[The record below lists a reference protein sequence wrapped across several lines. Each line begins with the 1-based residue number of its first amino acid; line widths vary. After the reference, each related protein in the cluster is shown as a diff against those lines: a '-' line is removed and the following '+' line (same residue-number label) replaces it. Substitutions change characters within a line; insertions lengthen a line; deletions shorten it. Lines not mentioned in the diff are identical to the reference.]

1 MRRKTKEE
9 YIEIIC
15 SLVREEGRAQ
25 TGRIAEA
32 IDVKPPS
39 VTEMLRKLEREGL
52 IVYES
57 YAGATLTP
65 AGEEMA
71 RELQGRH
78 RTFADLLE
86 LLGVAGDTAEI
97 DACQF
102 EHHVS
107 PETLDQLRLFLKF
120 LRETP
125 EGQRSLS
132 AFREFR
138 TEQE

>member
-1 MRRKTKEE
+1 MRRKTTEE

-15 SLVREEGRAQ
+15 LLERQEGRAQ
-25 TGRIAEA
+25 TGRIADA
-32 IDVKPPS
+32 INVKPPS
-39 VTEMLRKLEREGL
+39 VTEMLRKLEQEGL

-71 RELQGRH
+71 RDLRRRH

-86 LLGVAGDTAEI
+86 LLGVAGETAET

-107 PETLDQLRLFLKF
+107 PETLEHLRLFLEF
-120 LRETP
+120 LSESPGGRRCLETF
-125 EGQRSLS
+125 E
-132 AFREFR
+132 EFR
-138 TEQE
+138 KQRQ

>member
-1 MRRKTKEE
+1 MRKKTTED

-15 SLVREEGRAQ
+15 LLEKQEGRAQ

-39 VTEMLRKLEREGL
+39 VTEMLRKLEQEGL

-71 RELQGRH
+71 RDLQRRH

-86 LLGVAGDTAEI
+86 LLGVEGEIAET

-107 PETLDQLRLFLKF
+107 PETLERLRLFLEF
-120 LRETP
+120 LSESPDGRRCLE
-125 EGQRSLS
+125 
-132 AFREFR
+132 AFGEFR
-138 TEQE
+138 KQRE

>member
-1 MRRKTKEE
+1 MRRKTTEE

-15 SLVREEGRAQ
+15 LLEKQEGRAQ
-25 TGRIAEA
+25 TGRIADA
-32 IDVKPPS
+32 INVKPPS
-39 VTEMLRKLEREGL
+39 VTEMLRKLEQEGL

-71 RELQGRH
+71 RDLRRRH

-86 LLGVAGDTAEI
+86 LLGVAGETAET

-107 PETLDQLRLFLKF
+107 PETLENLRLFLEF
-120 LRETP
+120 LSESQDGRRCLETF
-125 EGQRSLS
+125 G
-132 AFREFR
+132 EFR
-138 TEQE
+138 KQRR

>member
-1 MRRKTKEE
+1 
-9 YIEIIC
+9 
-15 SLVREEGRAQ
+15 
-25 TGRIAEA
+25 
-32 IDVKPPS
+32 
-39 VTEMLRKLEREGL
+39 MLRKLEREGL

-71 RELQGRH
+71 RELQRRH